1 MRHGATYF
9 AYLQHTMRLRRALPL
24 SSLARRNCSMMAFQ
38 SFPGGNF
45 GNFERAPH
53 WVLRTWVQRHAA
65 ALGLDPNV
73 LDRSTGVFS
82 HAFVASADALTRLA
96 ARSIFGARLCSKFQ
110 DQGAE
115 RLLGAAADQLLAPSH
130 SQARCTIDGPLYQD
144 GHHACCTAAQ
154 METSRTGFD
163 GQGITMEKVAHSMLH
178 LNAFSGGAGVDNRT
192 LWLPKTGLVYWSA
205 LQQRLNA
212 SCGHKLQA
220 LRTPSPP
227 EPPSLPTPTTP
238 PTPPASPPPPPPPPP
253 PPSMAPEPPARP
265 ALGGPSMP
273 PQSALDVVH
282 GAL

>member
-1 MRHGATYF
+1 
-9 AYLQHTMRLRRALPL
+9 
-24 SSLARRNCSMMAFQ
+24 MMAFQ

-227 EPPSLPTPTTP
+227 EPPSLPTPTTYAAHA
-238 PTPPASPPPPPPPPP
+238 TRVATAATAATATAFNGTRATGA
-253 PPSMAPEPPARP
+253 PSSWRSIHAAAVCPRRRARGFMTVTNYRVLE
-265 ALGGPSMP
+265 A
-273 PQSALDVVH
+273 DN
-282 GAL
+282 